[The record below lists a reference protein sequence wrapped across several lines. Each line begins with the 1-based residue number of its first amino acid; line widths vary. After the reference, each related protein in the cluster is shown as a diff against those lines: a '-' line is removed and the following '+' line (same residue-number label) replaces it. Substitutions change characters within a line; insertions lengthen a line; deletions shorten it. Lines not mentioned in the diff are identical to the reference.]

1 MTISIPI
8 QKLTA
13 EQKFMI
19 SVIIVNAGNYIYNLL
34 LGRLL
39 GPELFADAALLIT
52 FLLVLSFVAMTF
64 QLATA
69 KFSVLYENQVFTN
82 FINLMYRYGTLTGI
96 VIGAVIV
103 IFAKDLQEVFH
114 TQTHWMFTIFGIGV
128 PIYFMMSINRGIYQG
143 KKSFVKLALT
153 YQSEMMSRLL
163 ITFLLIFTLSSVNS
177 SILVI
182 VGIFFSFILGLIPFR
197 LDVLKFKTKPVL
209 DKVQR
214 RHVSKFFILT
224 GFYEL
229 TQILINNSDI
239 LMVKHY
245 FNEYDAGLYASL
257 ALIGRV
263 VYFITWMFVMLLLPS
278 VIQKRKDGEATTPI
292 LFKYVGYV
300 VALAISIV
308 LGCFIFPELAVKLL
322 FGSEYIAIAPLL
334 WKYAIATSLFAIA
347 NIFAY
352 YFLSLDHYL
361 PVVISGVFGLSQIVL
376 IMFFH
381 NSLSQVVIMQI
392 IAMASL
398 LAIQLAYF
406 LIQGKI
412 LNKLD

>member
-1 MTISIPI
+1 MTISLPI
-8 QKLTA
+8 QKLSA

-34 LGRLL
+34 LGRIL

-96 VIGAVIV
+96 MIGATIV
-103 IFAKDLQEVFH
+103 IFAKDLQDVFH

-153 YQSEMMSRLL
+153 YQSEMMSRLF
-163 ITFLLIFTLSSVNS
+163 ITFLLIFTLSSLSS
-177 SILVI
+177 SII
-182 VGIFFSFILGLIPFR
+182 VVAGIFVSFILGLFPLR
-197 LDVLKFKTKPVL
+197 LDVIKFKTKPVL
-209 DKVQR
+209 DKVQKS
-214 RHVSKFFILT
+214 HVSKFFILT

-229 TQILINNSDI
+229 TQIIINNSDI

-263 VYFITWMFVMLLLPS
+263 VYFVTWMFVMLLLPS
-278 VIQKRKDGEATTPI
+278 VIQKRKYGEATTPV

-308 LGCFIFPELAVKLL
+308 LGCFIFPELAVKVL
-322 FGSEYIAIAPLL
+322 FGSEYVAIAPLL

-381 NSLSQVVIMQI
+381 NSLLQVVIMQI

-406 LIQGKI
+406 LFQGKI

>member
-163 ITFLLIFTLSSVNS
+163 ITFLLIFTLSSVSS

-197 LDVLKFKTKPVL
+197 LDVIKFKTKPVL

-214 RHVSKFFILT
+214 SHVSKFFILT

-322 FGSEYIAIAPLL
+322 FGSEYVAIAPLL

-381 NSLSQVVIMQI
+381 NSLLQVVIMQI